1 MEISKVTRWNIATLA
16 DLESAVASMKS
27 NARLMGAKS
36 MDSVFLTA
44 GFTMSVYREKLT
56 DDSPVVT
63 VDIVEMCATRGLTLE
78 TRESTS

>member
-1 MEISKVTRWNIATLA
+1 MEISKVTRWNIATIA

-44 GFTMSVYREKLT
+44 GFTMSVYRENLT

-63 VDIVEMCATRGLTLE
+63 VDIVEMCATRGLPM
-78 TRESTS
+78 ESQS